1 MKKMLAVVAAFL
13 LAGAANATVTIATDP
28 AVHKVTTNSDNIFSY
43 TLAPQT
49 GGVIVDYTFSFTGS
63 LQNNDFLGFW
73 FNDKDG
79 PNFGLKANCG
89 LGPNVPNT
97 CDNDVFGRVAGTD
110 GVFLNG
116 SNLVAGTDYHLMG
129 YLYKT
134 GTSKTYNNLD
144 VWLNPT
150 SAEMIS
156 LTGADAHSSGT
167 SIASFTNVG
176 FRSANVDNNLALSVR
191 DVRVAVV
198 PEPTTLSLMGLAA
211 VGMGFLRR
219 RKNT

>member
-1 MKKMLAVVAAFL
+1 MKKTLAL
-13 LAGAANATVTIATDP
+13 LATLLIAGAANATVTISDDTTT
-28 AVHKVTTNSDNIFSY
+28 HKVTTNSDSLFKY

-63 LQNNDFLGFW
+63 LQDNDFLGLW
-73 FNDKDG
+73 FGDKDG

-89 LGPNVPNT
+89 GG
-97 CDNDVFGRVAGTD
+97 CDNDLFGRLGGTS
-110 GVFLNG
+110 GVFLTG
-116 SNLVAGTDYHLMG
+116 SNLTAGTDYHLMG

-156 LTGADAHSSGT
+156 LTGADVHAGGT
-167 SIASFTNVG
+167 SIASFTDVG
-176 FRSANVDNNLALSVR
+176 FRSANIDNGLALSVR

-198 PEPTTLSLMGLAA
+198 PEPGTLSLMGLAA
-211 VGMGFLRR
+211 AGLGFLRR
-219 RKNT
+219 RKSA